1 MHVMGKE
8 LPGASADRVPD
19 AVILT
24 EGTGDRTKGAVGIY
38 RGQRGRMQIEVTVT
52 GKSCHGSMPS
62 EGRNPLEYGAAI
74 LVEATRQASDGEGF
88 AHDDFLGSGTRTA
101 SWATLDTPS
110 DCAVPERFTF
120 RFDRRLTVGDDPQQ
134 ALDAIEGLPAV
145 DEARRA
151 GLTVEVRAPR
161 YTEPTWK
168 GTLPDNTQIYPG
180 WVTPEDH
187 LAIEA
192 AAESYRRVAS
202 PWIEDGD
209 GGELRREPRVDRWI
223 FSTDGVGM
231 VVEAE
236 SAGIEHLDAKK
247 WVRSG
252 RFAHPPMFGIGP
264 GIEHNTHKIGECVDS
279 REFDVAIAV
288 MARFP
293 TLYREFSAARR

>member
-1 MHVMGKE
+1 MRAT
-8 LPGASADRVPD
+8 PASSVSPCVRLVVSHEAPL
-19 AVILT
+19 AV
-24 EGTGDRTKGAVGIY
+24 E
-38 RGQRGRMQIEVTVT
+38 
-52 GKSCHGSMPS
+52 
-62 EGRNPLEYGAAI
+62 
-74 LVEATRQASDGEGF
+74 
-88 AHDDFLGSGTRTA
+88 
-101 SWATLDTPS
+101 
-110 DCAVPERFTF
+110 
-120 RFDRRLTVGDDPQQ
+120 
-134 ALDAIEGLPAV
+134 
-145 DEARRA
+145 
-151 GLTVEVRAPR
+151 
-161 YTEPTWK
+161 EPTWK
-168 GTLPDNTQIYPG
+168 GYKPGNPQIYPG